1 MDIRFS
7 IYPYFLFACSAGI
20 WIVGE
25 VILTAV
31 DQRPPE
37 NEKIRRT
44 MWSGTGLENG
54 EMSRAWRA
62 HQRFIPDS
70 LLRFSI

>member
-31 DQRPPE
+31 DQRPPR
-37 NEKIRRT
+37 K
-44 MWSGTGLENG
+44 
-54 EMSRAWRA
+54 
-62 HQRFIPDS
+62 
-70 LLRFSI
+70 

>member
-20 WIVGE
+20 WIVSE
-25 VILTAV
+25 AILTAD

-37 NEKIRRT
+37 NEKMRRT
-44 MWSGTGLENG
+44 MWSRTGLESG
-54 EMSRAWRA
+54 EMSRAWKA

-70 LLRFSI
+70 LLRLSI